1 MATKIGPKTVT
12 QRDRSK
18 ALVFCVDAA
27 NSRSYGGEPTTN
39 MITTD
44 LSSIATLDSVITNG
58 GLDGKTNA
66 YVLTDDSASVYEGAT
81 FAESTNFVASTT
93 YTLSFWLKQDDG
105 ATAKC
110 HFRFYDATN
119 GAYMSL
125 EPDTRDGSV
134 VMGTGSPVGYGLLE
148 TAADKHGHT
157 WYRFYMTWT
166 TASNLSS
173 SSSHYIQILPAHDA
187 LGGGGSASNVGS
199 ITMWCPQVEA
209 KAYAT
214 PCVGGDLAA
223 GASRSASTAVKNIS
237 GVGAQGTT
245 LTGTFASYGN
255 TSLRAK
261 RGRKVNLANIAQ
273 GHIGG
278 AYWDLDGS
286 DECIDL
292 GQAADGTGG
301 LSLKG
306 YASLSICQWVNPDSV
321 SSYYR
326 TFYENRTSTA
336 NYYRVCFLGDS
347 SDFGLYIYTSV
358 TTTAAS
364 KGSALATGE
373 WTHIAGTYDGANIR
387 LYING
392 EEVGSTPLTGT
403 VESST
408 GSYGGITIGA
418 RIQTYGQY
426 LNGKVA
432 TTSVWS
438 SSLTAKEIK
447 DIYIA
452 QKGRF
457 GK

>member
-18 ALVFCVDAA
+18 SLVFCVDAA
-27 NSRSYGGEPTTN
+27 NSDSYGGEPTTN

-223 GASRSASTAVKNIS
+223 GAERSVTTAITNIS
-237 GVGAQGTT
+237 GVGAQGTDWVQ
-245 LTGTFASYGN
+245 GSGADAYGN

-261 RGRKVNLANIAQ
+261 RGRKVNLANNAQ

-278 AYWDLDGS
+278 AYWDFDGS
-286 DECIDL
+286 DEYINL
-292 GQAADGTGG
+292 GSGS
-301 LSLKG
+301 SLKPTT
-306 YASLSICQWVNPDSV
+306 AITISVWVNPDSSQNTHADIGGGHQNNQGYV
-321 SSYYR
+321 IQQNGANANQYYFSYR
-326 TFYENRTSTA
+326 STA
-336 NYYRVCFLGDS
+336 AS
-347 SDFGLYIYTSV
+347 WKTSSV
-358 TTTAAS
+358 TTLTADTWQHFVIVCEF
-364 KGSALATGE
+364 G
-373 WTHIAGTYDGANIR
+373 
-387 LYING
+387 
-392 EEVGSTPLTGT
+392 V
-403 VESST
+403 
-408 GSYGGITIGA
+408 TIKH
-418 RIQTYGQY
+418 Y
-426 LNGKVA
+426 LNGVETVSDSRSGAVYYDAAEDVFIGHGFSTARCFNGKIACV
-432 TTSVWS
+432 SIWS
-438 SSLTAKEIK
+438 SDLTAKEVK